1 MTRKNHDQMY
11 VISSD
16 SPLLA
21 DDETYLE
28 HYGVK
33 GMKWGVRKAVRKVRK
48 NERLRQ
54 KAQKYD
60 TKADMDEHLHPKRR
74 FGNSN
79 GKLGDDIL
87 DYGQQRNAIKM
98 REKANAIERKNNRT
112 RDGETIVKANARRAK
127 ANVEASKLRYKSAKI
142 EADLKVI
149 SKYRVKAAKA
159 RMFIA
164 QNEEY
169 IENMRRKS
177 FEYKMRKNRLLG
189 QQFLQEIDDAIAN
202 RKIRNR

>member
-1 MTRKNHDQMY
+1 MY
-11 VISSD
+11 VISSN

-48 NERLRQ
+48 NERLQQ
-54 KAQKYD
+54 KAKKYD

-74 FGNSN
+74 FGDSN
-79 GKLGDDIL
+79 GKLGADIL
-87 DYGQQRNAIKM
+87 DYGQQRKAIKM

-159 RMFIA
+159 RMFVA

>member
-1 MTRKNHDQMY
+1 MY

-159 RMFIA
+159 RLFIA
-164 QNEEY
+164 QNDQF

-177 FEYKMRKNRLLG
+177 WEFKMRKNRLLG

>member
-1 MTRKNHDQMY
+1 MY

-48 NERLRQ
+48 NERLQQ
-54 KAQKYD
+54 KAKKYD

-74 FGNSN
+74 FGDSN

>member
-1 MTRKNHDQMY
+1 MY

-54 KAQKYD
+54 KAKKYD

-74 FGNSN
+74 FGDSN

-159 RMFIA
+159 RMFVA

-169 IENMRRKS
+169 IEKMRRKS
-177 FEYKMRKNRLLG
+177 FEYKMRQNRLLG
-189 QQFLQEIDDAIAN
+189 EQFLKEIDDAIAN

>member
-1 MTRKNHDQMY
+1 MY

-48 NERLRQ
+48 NERLQQ
-54 KAQKYD
+54 KAKKYD

-74 FGNSN
+74 FGDSN

-87 DYGQQRNAIKM
+87 DYGQQRKAIKM

-159 RMFIA
+159 RMFVA

-189 QQFLQEIDDAIAN
+189 EQFLKEIDDAIAN
-202 RKIRNR
+202 RKVRR

>member
-1 MTRKNHDQMY
+1 MY

-60 TKADMDEHLHPKRR
+60 AKADMDEHLHPKRR
-74 FGNSN
+74 FGDSN

-98 REKANAIERKNNRT
+98 REKANAIERKNDRT

-149 SKYRVKAAKA
+149 SKYRVKAARA
-159 RMFIA
+159 RLFIA
-164 QNEEY
+164 QNDQF

-177 FEYKMRKNRLLG
+177 WEFKIRENRVLG
-189 QQFLQEIDDAIAN
+189 EQFLKEIDDAIAN
-202 RKIRNR
+202 RKVRRR

>member
-1 MTRKNHDQMY
+1 MY

-48 NERLRQ
+48 NERLQQ
-54 KAQKYD
+54 KAKKYD

-87 DYGQQRNAIKM
+87 DYGQQRKAIKM

-127 ANVEASKLRYKSAKI
+127 ANAEASKLRYKSAKI

-159 RMFIA
+159 RMFVA
-164 QNEEY
+164 QNEQY

>member
-1 MTRKNHDQMY
+1 MY

-28 HYGVK
+28 HYSVK

-48 NERLRQ
+48 NERLWQ
-54 KAQKYD
+54 KAKKYD

-74 FGNSN
+74 FGDSN

-159 RMFIA
+159 RMFVA

>member
-74 FGNSN
+74 FGDSN

-159 RMFIA
+159 RLFIA
-164 QNEEY
+164 QNDQFV
-169 IENMRRKS
+169 ENMRRKS
-177 FEYKMRKNRLLG
+177 WEFKMRQNRLLG
-189 QQFLQEIDDAIAN
+189 EQFLKEIDDAIAN
-202 RKIRNR
+202 RKVRRQ

>member
-1 MTRKNHDQMY
+1 MY

-16 SPLLA
+16 SPLLV

-48 NERLRQ
+48 NERLRL
-54 KAQKYD
+54 KAKKYD

-74 FGNSN
+74 FGDSN

-159 RMFIA
+159 RKFVA

-177 FEYKMRKNRLLG
+177 WEFKMRQNRLLG
-189 QQFLQEIDDAIAN
+189 EQFLKEIDDAIAN
-202 RKIRNR
+202 RKVRR

>member
-1 MTRKNHDQMY
+1 MY

-28 HYGVK
+28 HYGIK
-33 GMKWGVRKAVRKVRK
+33 GQKWGVRKAVRKVRK

-74 FGNSN
+74 FGDSN

-127 ANVEASKLRYKSAKI
+127 DNVEASKLRYKSAKI

>member
-1 MTRKNHDQMY
+1 MY

-74 FGNSN
+74 FGDSN

-87 DYGQQRNAIKM
+87 DYGQQRKAIKM

-159 RMFIA
+159 RMFVA
-164 QNEEY
+164 QNEQY

>member
-1 MTRKNHDQMY
+1 MY

-21 DDETYLE
+21 DEETYLE

-54 KAQKYD
+54 KAKKYD

-74 FGNSN
+74 FGDSN

-87 DYGQQRNAIKM
+87 DYGQQRKAIKM

-159 RMFIA
+159 RMFVA

>member
-1 MTRKNHDQMY
+1 MY

-54 KAQKYD
+54 KAKKYD

-74 FGNSN
+74 FGDSN

-87 DYGQQRNAIKM
+87 DYGQQRKAIKM

-164 QNEEY
+164 QNDQF

-177 FEYKMRKNRLLG
+177 WEFKMRQNRLLG
-189 QQFLQEIDDAIAN
+189 EQFLREIDDAIAN
-202 RKIRNR
+202 RKVRRQ

>member
-1 MTRKNHDQMY
+1 MY

-16 SPLLA
+16 SPLLV

-33 GMKWGVRKAVRKVRK
+33 GMKWGVRKAIRKVRK

-54 KAQKYD
+54 KAKKYD
-60 TKADMDEHLHPKRR
+60 AKADMDEHLHPKRR
-74 FGNSN
+74 FGDSN

-159 RMFIA
+159 RMFVA

>member
-1 MTRKNHDQMY
+1 MY

-54 KAQKYD
+54 KAKKYD

-74 FGNSN
+74 FGDSN

-149 SKYRVKAAKA
+149 SKYRVKAARA
-159 RMFIA
+159 RLFIA
-164 QNEEY
+164 QNDQF

-177 FEYKMRKNRLLG
+177 WEFKMRQNRLLG
-189 QQFLQEIDDAIAN
+189 EQFLKEIDDAIAN
-202 RKIRNR
+202 RKVRRQ

>member
-1 MTRKNHDQMY
+1 MY

-54 KAQKYD
+54 KAKKYD

-74 FGNSN
+74 FGDSN

-87 DYGQQRNAIKM
+87 DYGQQRKAIKM

-159 RMFIA
+159 RMFVA

-202 RKIRNR
+202 RKIHNR

>member
-1 MTRKNHDQMY
+1 MY

-60 TKADMDEHLHPKRR
+60 TKADMDEHLHP
-74 FGNSN
+74 
-79 GKLGDDIL
+79 
-87 DYGQQRNAIKM
+87 M
-98 REKANAIERKNNRT
+98 
-112 RDGETIVKANARRAK
+112 
-127 ANVEASKLRYKSAKI
+127 
-142 EADLKVI
+142 
-149 SKYRVKAAKA
+149 
-159 RMFIA
+159 
-164 QNEEY
+164 
-169 IENMRRKS
+169 
-177 FEYKMRKNRLLG
+177 
-189 QQFLQEIDDAIAN
+189 
-202 RKIRNR
+202 

>member
-1 MTRKNHDQMY
+1 MY

-16 SPLLA
+16 LPLLA

-74 FGNSN
+74 FGDSN

-87 DYGQQRNAIKM
+87 DYGQQRKAIKM

-159 RMFIA
+159 RMFVA
-164 QNEEY
+164 QNEQY

>member
-1 MTRKNHDQMY
+1 MY

-21 DDETYLE
+21 DEDTYLN

-74 FGNSN
+74 FGDSN

-159 RMFIA
+159 RMFVA

>member
-1 MTRKNHDQMY
+1 MY

-48 NERLRQ
+48 NERLQQ
-54 KAQKYD
+54 KAKKYD

-74 FGNSN
+74 FGDSN

-98 REKANAIERKNNRT
+98 RKKADAIERKNNRT

-149 SKYRVKAAKA
+149 SKYRVKAARA
-159 RMFIA
+159 RLFIA
-164 QNEEY
+164 QNDQF

-177 FEYKMRKNRLLG
+177 WEFKMRENRVLG
-189 QQFLQEIDDAIAN
+189 
-202 RKIRNR
+202 

>member
-1 MTRKNHDQMY
+1 MY

-60 TKADMDEHLHPKRR
+60 AKADMDEHLHPKRR
-74 FGNSN
+74 FGDSN

-98 REKANAIERKNNRT
+98 REKANAIERKNDRT

-149 SKYRVKAAKA
+149 SKYRVKAARA
-159 RMFIA
+159 RLFIA
-164 QNEEY
+164 QNDQF

-177 FEYKMRKNRLLG
+177 WEFKMRENRVLG
-189 QQFLQEIDDAIAN
+189 EQFLKEIDDAIAN
-202 RKIRNR
+202 RKVRRR

>member
-1 MTRKNHDQMY
+1 MY

-48 NERLRQ
+48 NERLLQ
-54 KAQKYD
+54 KAKKYD
-60 TKADMDEHLHPKRR
+60 AKADMDEHLHPKRR
-74 FGNSN
+74 FGDSN

-159 RMFIA
+159 RMFVA

>member
-1 MTRKNHDQMY
+1 MY

-48 NERLRQ
+48 NERLHQ

-164 QNEEY
+164 QNDQF

-177 FEYKMRKNRLLG
+177 WEFKMRENRVLG
-189 QQFLQEIDDAIAN
+189 EQFLKEIDDAIAN
-202 RKIRNR
+202 RKVRRR

>member
-1 MTRKNHDQMY
+1 MY

-74 FGNSN
+74 FGDSN

-149 SKYRVKAAKA
+149 SKYRVKAARA
-159 RMFIA
+159 RLFIA
-164 QNEEY
+164 QNDQF

-177 FEYKMRKNRLLG
+177 WEFKMRQNRLLG
-189 QQFLQEIDDAIAN
+189 EQFLKEIDDAIAN
-202 RKIRNR
+202 RKVRRR

>member
-1 MTRKNHDQMY
+1 MY

-74 FGNSN
+74 FGDSN

-87 DYGQQRNAIKM
+87 DYGRQRNAIKM

-112 RDGETIVKANARRAK
+112 RDGETIVKANARRAN
-127 ANVEASKLRYKSAKI
+127 ANVEASKLRYKSAEI

>member
-1 MTRKNHDQMY
+1 MY

-202 RKIRNR
+202 RKVRRR

>member
-1 MTRKNHDQMY
+1 MY

-48 NERLRQ
+48 NERLRL
-54 KAQKYD
+54 KAKKYD

-74 FGNSN
+74 FGDSN

-159 RMFIA
+159 RKFVA

-177 FEYKMRKNRLLG
+177 WEFKMRQNRLLG
-189 QQFLQEIDDAIAN
+189 EQFLKEIDDAIAN
-202 RKIRNR
+202 RKVRR

>member
-1 MTRKNHDQMY
+1 MY

-74 FGNSN
+74 FGDSN

-159 RMFIA
+159 RMFVA
-164 QNEEY
+164 QNEQY

>member
-1 MTRKNHDQMY
+1 MY

-74 FGNSN
+74 FGDSN

-87 DYGQQRNAIKM
+87 DYGRQRNAIKM

-177 FEYKMRKNRLLG
+177 WEFKMRKNRLLG

>member
-1 MTRKNHDQMY
+1 MY

-16 SPLLA
+16 SPLLV

-48 NERLRQ
+48 NERLLQ
-54 KAQKYD
+54 KAKKYD
-60 TKADMDEHLHPKRR
+60 AKADMDEHLHPKRR
-74 FGNSN
+74 FGDSN

-159 RMFIA
+159 RMFVA

>member
-1 MTRKNHDQMY
+1 MY

-33 GMKWGVRKAVRKVRK
+33 GIKWGVRKAVRKVRR

-54 KAQKYD
+54 KAKKYD

-74 FGNSN
+74 FGDSN

-159 RMFIA
+159 RMFVA
-164 QNEEY
+164 QNDQF

>member
-1 MTRKNHDQMY
+1 MY

-16 SPLLA
+16 SPLLV

-54 KAQKYD
+54 KAKKYD
-60 TKADMDEHLHPKRR
+60 AKADMDEHLHPKRR
-74 FGNSN
+74 FGDSN

>member
-1 MTRKNHDQMY
+1 MY

-33 GMKWGVRKAVRKVRK
+33 GMKWGVRKAVRKVRQ
-48 NERLRQ
+48 NERLQQ
-54 KAQKYD
+54 KAKKYD

-74 FGNSN
+74 FGDSN

>member
-1 MTRKNHDQMY
+1 MY

-21 DDETYLE
+21 DDEAYLE

-74 FGNSN
+74 FGDSN

-87 DYGQQRNAIKM
+87 DYGQQRKAIKM

-149 SKYRVKAAKA
+149 SKYRVKAARA
-159 RMFIA
+159 RVFIA
-164 QNEEY
+164 QNDQF

-202 RKIRNR
+202 RKVRR

>member
-1 MTRKNHDQMY
+1 MY

-21 DDETYLE
+21 DEDTYLN

-48 NERLRQ
+48 NERLLQ
-54 KAQKYD
+54 KAKKYD
-60 TKADMDEHLHPKRR
+60 AKADMDEHLHPKRR
-74 FGNSN
+74 FGDSN

-159 RMFIA
+159 RMFVA

>member
-1 MTRKNHDQMY
+1 MY

-48 NERLRQ
+48 NERLLQ
-54 KAQKYD
+54 KAKKYD
-60 TKADMDEHLHPKRR
+60 AKADMDEHLHPKRR
-74 FGNSN
+74 FGDSN

-159 RMFIA
+159 RMFVA

-177 FEYKMRKNRLLG
+177 FEYKMRENRVLG
-189 QQFLQEIDDAIAN
+189 EQFLKEIDDAIAN

>member
-1 MTRKNHDQMY
+1 MY

-48 NERLRQ
+48 NERLQQ
-54 KAQKYD
+54 KAKKYD

-74 FGNSN
+74 FGDSN

-87 DYGQQRNAIKM
+87 DYGQQRKAIKM

-159 RMFIA
+159 RMFVA
-164 QNEEY
+164 QNEQY

>member
-16 SPLLA
+16 SPLLV

-48 NERLRQ
+48 NERLLQ
-54 KAQKYD
+54 KAKKYD
-60 TKADMDEHLHPKRR
+60 AKADMDEHLHPKRR
-74 FGNSN
+74 FGDSN

-202 RKIRNR
+202 RKVRRR

>member
-1 MTRKNHDQMY
+1 MY

-48 NERLRQ
+48 NERLQQ
-54 KAQKYD
+54 KAKKYD

-74 FGNSN
+74 FGDSN

-87 DYGQQRNAIKM
+87 DYGQQRKAIKM

-159 RMFIA
+159 RMFVA

-169 IENMRRKS
+169 IEKMRRKS